1 MPFFPIRRIRNRQ
14 PQHVPKID
22 YANSITKDIVFAFEA
37 SMGQRDLATTVPG
50 EPLSSGVLLSS
61 GSYGKNYTFS
71 GAQGTGS
78 CSFGLHP
85 GLMGATSATWDILVY
100 FDAANPTAHF
110 FSQWD
115 GDRRWLLQA
124 SSGSLVWV
132 AAQDNAGNRTR
143 WDASAVFPSSGW
155 YRITASWRGGSSK
168 VLVVNGVD
176 RTSSLSL
183 YSAAATQIGPTIV
196 NDKLQIGKNL
206 DGTALSGKVCFARA
220 WKRGLS
226 LDECL
231 GLHASPWKIFKPE
244 KRFLFSFSGSSGAYT
259 LTASGGTYIVQGASA
274 GIFRSRVLSG
284 TGGSYTLTGGQA
296 VVSRNR
302 KLVASGGIYNY
313 TGQSITI
320 THTSTSNAY
329 TLTAQ
334 GGSYTL
340 SGGTALVLKS
350 KRITSVGGVYTLTG
364 SDAVVSKSKY
374 LTATSGTYLLTGGTA
389 TVLKSKV
396 LISTG
401 GVYSYTGS
409 STVIKKSKYLSALGG
424 SYSLVGSSV
433 VLVHGGIG
441 GIVWPPTHLVVLGTV
456 YGPTGSEYTGTLDVN
471 GIKYDITTGQ
481 LVKPINDKV
490 VMSI

>member
-1 MPFFPIRRIRNRQ
+1 MGFFPVRRVRTRQ
-14 PQHVPKID
+14 PSNIALPCEGLRFSAIGTAINSFRVDAVCGKVAGVSGTIRTTSHGVGVISPRGTITIGNSDNSTGYTLIAIVSGNAIEQ
-22 YANSITKDIVFAFEA
+22 ANWLGADLSTRYFQFRV
-37 SMGQRDLATTVPG
+37 GRD
-50 EPLSSGVLLSS
+50 
-61 GSYGKNYTFS
+61 
-71 GAQGTGS
+71 
-78 CSFGLHP
+78 
-85 GLMGATSATWDILVY
+85 
-100 FDAANPTAHF
+100 
-110 FSQWD
+110 
-115 GDRRWLLQA
+115 
-124 SSGSLVWV
+124 
-132 AAQDNAGNRTR
+132 
-143 WDASAVFPSSGW
+143 
-155 YRITASWRGGSSK
+155 GGSSIELIAFDSFGSPSFAYAS
-168 VLVVNGVD
+168 VSGVPQTENTFHVVIGTVGQGIAQAWSASIGGIP
-176 RTSSLSL
+176 TSSGPVAITSPKLL
-183 YSAAATQIGPTIV
+183 DSAQNIFVGTRDGHSYGFSGTMLNYAVLLECITEQQAIGICRNPWQI
-196 NDKLQIGKNL
+196 
-206 DGTALSGKVCFARA
+206 F
-220 WKRGLS
+220 
-226 LDECL
+226 E
-231 GLHASPWKIFKPE
+231 PE
-244 KRFLFSFSGSSGAYT
+244 KRLLFNFSGSSGAYT
-259 LTASGGTYIVQGASA
+259 LTASGGTYTVQGASA

-320 THTSTSNAY
+320 THTGTSNAY

-334 GGSYTL
+334 GGSYAI
-340 SGGTALVLKS
+340 SGGIARILKS

-364 SDAVVSKSKY
+364 SDAVVLKSKY
-374 LTATSGTYLLTGGTA
+374 LTAASGTYSLTGGTA

-424 SYSLVGSSV
+424 SYSLLGSSV

-481 LVKPINDKV
+481 LVKPISDKV
-490 VMSI
+490 VMSL

>member
-1 MPFFPIRRIRNRQ
+1 MGVFPVRRVRTRQ
-14 PQHVPKID
+14 PSNIALPCEGLRFSAIGTAINSFHVDAVCGKVADVSGTIRTTSHGVGVISPRGTITIGNSD
-22 YANSITKDIVFAFEA
+22 NSTGYTLIAIVSGNASVQANWLGADAQTRYFQFRA
-37 SMGQRDLATTVPG
+37 SV
-50 EPLSSGVLLSS
+50 
-61 GSYGKNYTFS
+61 
-71 GAQGTGS
+71 
-78 CSFGLHP
+78 H
-85 GLMGATSATWDILVY
+85 
-100 FDAANPTAHF
+100 
-110 FSQWD
+110 
-115 GDRRWLLQA
+115 
-124 SSGSLVWV
+124 
-132 AAQDNAGNRTR
+132 
-143 WDASAVFPSSGW
+143 
-155 YRITASWRGGSSK
+155 GGSSVEFIAFDSFGSPSFAYASVSGVPQTENTFHVVIGTVGQGIAQAWSAPIGGTPLSNGSVVVTSPK
-168 VLVVNGVD
+168 MLDSAQSIFIGSRFGVESNPFYGTMLGYAVLLESINNQQAIGICQNPW
-176 RTSSLSL
+176 
-183 YSAAATQIGPTIV
+183 QI
-196 NDKLQIGKNL
+196 
-206 DGTALSGKVCFARA
+206 F
-220 WKRGLS
+220 
-226 LDECL
+226 E
-231 GLHASPWKIFKPE
+231 PE
-244 KRFLFSFSGSSGAYT
+244 KRLLFNFSGSSGAYT
-259 LTASGGTYIVQGASA
+259 LTASGGTYTVQGASA

-320 THTSTSNAY
+320 THTGTSNAY

-334 GGSYTL
+334 GGSYAL
-340 SGGTALVLKS
+340 SGGIARILKS

-364 SDAVVSKSKY
+364 SDAVVLKSKY
-374 LTATSGTYLLTGGTA
+374 LTAASGTYSLTGGTA

-424 SYSLVGSSV
+424 SYSLLGSSV

-481 LVKPINDKV
+481 LVKPISDKV
-490 VMSI
+490 VMSL